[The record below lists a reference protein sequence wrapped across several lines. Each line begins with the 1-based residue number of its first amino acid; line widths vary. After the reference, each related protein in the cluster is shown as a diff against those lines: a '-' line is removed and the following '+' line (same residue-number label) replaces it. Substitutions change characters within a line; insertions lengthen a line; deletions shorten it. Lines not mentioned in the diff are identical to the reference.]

1 MAKQWKHTF
10 SKFYNGETDD
20 TFIPTWDKYLS
31 SYNIEPVLH
40 PRYLELSERIVKTFA
55 FTTTS
60 DITIIVPIPN
70 NKIYMSFSEIFLW
83 TVNTTTITTLIGWSG
98 YCNGGFLY
106 NTSWALKV
114 YIFDQTNMY
123 RMNADLTTKED
134 TTAHAG
140 WVVTAVTTASNT
152 LVYAVWSQL
161 YQVNNAGTISSALTT
176 LPYGSVV
183 KKLYYYNDLLYVF
196 TQFWSDTVI
205 YQCSFD
211 WTVYNITYKHAKEDV
226 KIYDM
231 AWSSGTMYWV
241 SNLWL
246 YQCSGI
252 DSQRI
257 KNVLFYSNARCSFY
271 KDDLLYIIEGLSVA
285 RYGTNI
291 IWFPKAYVLLAENP
305 FGASIAAID
314 WVTMIEVRIAWESDI
329 ITFWTRYPNTGEIV
343 TMPYDAWVLW
353 AEKNLNVIEFAYEL
367 KTGKTGASIQV
378 QIQTNLMELNNTAT
392 YINIATLSTLSN
404 SVMRCRI
411 DKQEILTALVDENPD
426 WQYARFK
433 IILNWWDVDGSSYM
447 RYSPKVYQ
455 DIMIAG
461 NFINDAETY
470 L

>member
-20 TFIPTWDKYLS
+20 TFIPTGDKYLS

-40 PRYLELSERIVKTFA
+40 PRYLELSERIIKTFA

-60 DITIIVPIPN
+60 EITTIVPIPN

-83 TVNTTTITTLIGWSG
+83 LVNTATVTTLIGWSG
-98 YCNGGFLY
+98 YCNGWFLY
-106 NTSWALKV
+106 NTSGALKV

-123 RMNADLTTKED
+123 RMNADLTTKEA

-140 WVVTAVTTASNT
+140 WVVTALTTASNT

-161 YQVNNAGTISSALTT
+161 YQVNNAGTISAALTT
-176 LPYGSVV
+176 MPYGTVV

-196 TQFWSDTVI
+196 TQFGADTVI
-205 YQCSFD
+205 YQCSFNG
-211 WTVYNITYKHAKEDV
+211 TVYNITYKHTKEDV
-226 KIYDM
+226 TIHDM

-241 SNLWL
+241 SNLGL

-257 KNVLFYSNARCSFY
+257 KNELYATDARCSFY
-271 KDDLLYIIEGLSVA
+271 KDDLLYILQGWYVA

-291 IWFPKAYVLLAENP
+291 PWFPKAYVRLASW
-305 FGASIAAID
+305 GSSIVAID
-314 WVTMIEVRIAWESDI
+314 WITMIESRTGWESDV
-329 ITFWTRYPNTGEIV
+329 ITFWTRYPNKWEIV

-353 AEKNLNVIEFAYEL
+353 AEKNLNIIEFAYEL
-367 KTGKTGASIQV
+367 KTGKTGASIQI
-378 QIQTNLMELNNTAT
+378 QIQTNLMELNNTST
-392 YINIATLSTLSN
+392 FINIKTLSTLSN
-404 SVMRCRI
+404 SIMRCRI
-411 DKQEILTALVDENPD
+411 DRQEILDALTWENPD

-433 IILNWWDVDGSSYM
+433 IILNGWDIDGSSYM
-447 RYSPKVYQ
+447 RYTPKVYQ
-455 DIMIAG
+455 DVMIAG

>member
-20 TFIPTWDKYLS
+20 NFIPTGDKYLS

-40 PRYLELSERIVKTFA
+40 PRYLELSERIVRTFA

-60 DITIIVPIPN
+60 DISVIVPIPN
-70 NKIYMSFSEIFLW
+70 NKIYISFLEVFLW
-83 TVNTTTITTLIGWSG
+83 LVNTTTITTLIWWTG
-98 YCNGGFLY
+98 YCNWGFLY

-123 RMNADLTTKED
+123 RMNANLTTKEA
-134 TTAHAG
+134 TTAHAW

-152 LVYAVWSQL
+152 LVYAIGSQL
-161 YQVNNAGTISSALTT
+161 YQVNNAGTISAALTT
-176 LPYGSVV
+176 MPYGTVV

-196 TQFWSDTVI
+196 TQFGADTVI

-211 WTVYNITYKHAKEDV
+211 GTVYNITYKHTKEDV
-226 KIYDM
+226 TIYDM
-231 AWSSGTMYWV
+231 AWSSGAMYWV
-241 SNLWL
+241 SNLGL

-257 KNVLFYSNARCSFY
+257 KNVTFASDAKCSFY
-271 KDDLLYIIEGLSVA
+271 KDDFLYMLQGGYVA
-285 RYGTNI
+285 RYWTNI
-291 IWFPKAYVLLAENP
+291 PWLPKAYVRLASWSP
-305 FGASIAAID
+305 SIVAID
-314 WVTMIEVRIAWESDI
+314 WITMVEARTSWESDVLD
-329 ITFWTRYPNTGEIV
+329 FASRYPNTWEIV

-353 AEKNLNVIEFAYEL
+353 AEKNLNVIDFAYEL
-367 KTGKTGASIQV
+367 KTGKTWASIQIQV
-378 QIQTNLMELNNTAT
+378 QTNLMELNNTST
-392 YINIATLSTLSN
+392 YKNILTLSTLSN

-411 DKQEILTALVDENPD
+411 DKKEIIDALSTENPD

-433 IILNWWDVDGSSYM
+433 IILNGWDPDWSSYM

-455 DIMIAG
+455 DILIAG
-461 NFINDAETY
+461 EFINDAETY

>member
-55 FTTTS
+55 FTTTI
-60 DITIIVPIPN
+60 DISVIVPIPN
-70 NKIYMSFSEIFLW
+70 NKIYISFSQVFLW
-83 TVNTTTITTLIGWSG
+83 LVNTATITTLIWWTG
-98 YCNGGFLY
+98 YCNWGFLY

-123 RMNADLTTKED
+123 RMNADLTTKEV

-152 LVYAVWSQL
+152 LVYAIGSQL
-161 YQVNNAGTISSALTT
+161 YQVNNAGTISAALTT
-176 LPYGSVV
+176 MPYGTVV

-196 TQFWSDTVI
+196 TQFGADTVI

-211 WTVYNITYKHAKEDV
+211 GTVYNITYKHTKEDV
-226 KIYDM
+226 TLYDM
-231 AWSSGTMYWV
+231 AWSSWEMYWV
-241 SNLWL
+241 SNLGL
-246 YQCSGI
+246 YQTSWI
-252 DSQRI
+252 ESKRI
-257 KNVLFYSNARCSFY
+257 KNVSFASDAKCSFY
-271 KDDLLYIIEGLSVA
+271 KDDFLYMLQGGYVA

-291 IWFPKAYVLLAENP
+291 PWFPKAYVRLASWSS
-305 FGASIAAID
+305 SIVAID
-314 WVTMIEVRIAWESDI
+314 WITMIESRTGWESDVI
-329 ITFWTRYPNTGEIV
+329 DFASRYPNTGEIV
-343 TMPYDAWVLW
+343 TMPYDAGVLW
-353 AEKNLNVIEFAYEL
+353 AEKNINVIEFAYEL
-367 KTGKTGASIQV
+367 KTGKTGASIQI
-378 QIQTNLMELNNTAT
+378 QIQTNLMELNNTVT
-392 YINIATLSTLSN
+392 YKNILTLSTLSN

-411 DKQEILTALVDENPD
+411 DKQQILDALSTENPD

-433 IILNWWDVDGSSYM
+433 IILNWWDADWSSYM

-455 DIMIAG
+455 DILIAG
-461 NFINDAETY
+461 EFINDAETY